1 MDGKKSGTDPQKT
14 GNHGNNR
21 GDQQQDKGKAK
32 DAGPGNQGIAAA
44 KPITEPLQIPPAVV
58 LIFLFQIF
66 SVPVSFYVP
75 YSAYYHRQRW

>member
-1 MDGKKSGTDPQKT
+1 
-14 GNHGNNR
+14 
-21 GDQQQDKGKAK
+21 
-32 DAGPGNQGIAAA
+32 
-44 KPITEPLQIPPAVV
+44 LQIPPAVV